1 MKLTHGTKVTCE
13 IEGKKITDAK
23 ISRNANGDF
32 FICQNKCLS
41 VVTAE
46 NKLGYKYSW
55 LIYKGSVGDLEA
67 NEVTNL
73 KIVGK
78 HKDISDISSYE
89 VGDILVDEDGDKHKV
104 LGICGLA
111 VILKW
116 CIRNHRYIVDT
127 SELVKL
133 GFNFEEPKEPKDTII
148 GKELTKTIKGKKYK
162 VVVKEEVEDE

>member
-1 MKLTHGTKVTCE
+1 MELTHGMRVTCE
-13 IEGKKITDAK
+13 IAGWEITDAK
-23 ISRNANGDF
+23 ISKNANGRF
-32 FICQNKCLS
+32 YICQNKYPG

-133 GFNFEEPKEPKDTII
+133 GFNFEEPKEPKDTLI
-148 GKELTKTIKGKKYK
+148 GKELTQTIKGKKHK
-162 VVVKEEVEDE
+162 VVVKEEVE

>member
-1 MKLTHGTKVTCE
+1 MKLIHGTKVTCE

-89 VGDILVDEDGDKHKV
+89 VGDILVDENGDRRKV
-104 LGICGLA
+104 LGICDLIIMLSWSSDFERA
-111 VILKW
+111 SPLL
-116 CIRNHRYIVDT
+116 YT
-127 SELVKL
+127 TQELV
-133 GFNFEEPKEPKDTII
+133 EEYRFLEELEDTLI

-162 VVVKEEVEDE
+162 VVVKEEVE

>member
-1 MKLTHGTKVTCE
+1 MKLLHGTKVTCE

-23 ISRNANGDF
+23 ISKEGDGSF
-32 FICQNKCLS
+32 YICQNKKEG
-41 VVTAE
+41 VTAE
-46 NKLGYKYSW
+46 NKLGYNYSW
-55 LIYKGSVGDLEA
+55 CIVSGSPDDLKRYS
-67 NEVTNL
+67 VTNL
-73 KIVGK
+73 KPV
-78 HKDISDISSYE
+78 KDISDISNYE

-162 VVVKEEVEDE
+162 VVVKEEIK

>member
-1 MKLTHGTKVTCE
+1 MELTHGMKVTCE

-78 HKDISDISSYE
+78 HKDISDISNYE

-104 LGICGLA
+104 LGICGLV
-111 VILKW
+111 VILSARDDFETAGW
-116 CIRNHRYIVDT
+116 PRTTR
-127 SELVKL
+127 ELMK
-133 GFNFEEPKEPKDTII
+133 GRHNFKEPKVEDTLI

-162 VVVKEEVEDE
+162 VVVKEEIK

>member
-78 HKDISDISSYE
+78 HKDISDISNYE
-89 VGDILVDEDGDKHKV
+89 VGDILVDEYSSRCKV
-104 LGICGLA
+104 LGVCGLV
-111 VILKW
+111 VIISTSDFERASSSPYTTQELEEEGYYFE
-116 CIRNHRYIVDT
+116 NSEDT
-127 SELVKL
+127 L
-133 GFNFEEPKEPKDTII
+133 I
-148 GKELTKTIKGKKYK
+148 GKELTQTIKGKKYK
-162 VVVKEEVEDE
+162 VVVKEEVE

>member
-1 MKLTHGTKVTCE
+1 MKLTHGTKVTCD

-78 HKDISDISSYE
+78 HKDISDISNYE
-89 VGDILVDEDGDKHKV
+89 VGDILVDEYSSRCKV
-104 LGICGLA
+104 LSVCGLV
-111 VILKW
+111 VIISTSDFERASSSPYTTQELEEEGYYFE
-116 CIRNHRYIVDT
+116 NSEDT
-127 SELVKL
+127 L
-133 GFNFEEPKEPKDTII
+133 I
-148 GKELTKTIKGKKYK
+148 GKELTQTIKGKKYK
-162 VVVKEEVEDE
+162 VVVKEEVE